1 MNEVARFREAATSLC
16 RLIETAD
23 QIQPVEVLRRAS
35 GLLAAVYS
43 AAVELPN
50 PNTDASWEGD
60 DLFRV
65 EDWAAIQSTLQA
77 KLDGI
82 DKYRFVFYPD
92 PEVKDE
98 PIVSSISFGLAEIY
112 VDLKQA
118 LPPLGQTSRRRA
130 ASDPLGCV
138 GRLNRGAPA
147 CALPIDVCPSTA

>member
-1 MNEVARFREAATSLC
+1 MKSRVFARLPLPYAGSSRPPTRFSPSRFFVERVGSLL
-16 RLIETAD
+16 RS
-23 QIQPVEVLRRAS
+23 IQRPWDYPTRTLTRARRATIS
-35 GLLAAVYS
+35 
-43 AAVELPN
+43 
-50 PNTDASWEGD
+50 
-60 DLFRV
+60 FRV

-118 LPPLGQTSRRRA
+118 LARDDSDEALWQTRFYFDHHWGRHLADVLHPIHWA
-130 ASDPLGCV
+130 AWDG
-138 GRLNRGAPA
+138 
-147 CALPIDVCPSTA
+147 

>member
-23 QIQPVEVLRRAS
+23 QIQPVEFLRRAS

-43 AAVELPN
+43 AAVGLPN

-118 LPPLGQTSRRRA
+118 LARDDSDEALWQTRFYFDHHWGRHLADVLHPIHWA
-130 ASDPLGCV
+130 AWDG
-138 GRLNRGAPA
+138 
-147 CALPIDVCPSTA
+147 